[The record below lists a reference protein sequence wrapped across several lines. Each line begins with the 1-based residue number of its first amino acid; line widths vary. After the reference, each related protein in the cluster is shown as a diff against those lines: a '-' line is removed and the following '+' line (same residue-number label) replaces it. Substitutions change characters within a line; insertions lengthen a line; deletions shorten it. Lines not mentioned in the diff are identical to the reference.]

1 MVHNLGN
8 GTIFPCSG
16 EFRNVFSDPVVLNT
30 DQIFLTR
37 GEFMRNIF
45 STLLTLTLVMG
56 LAGSV
61 FAKRGSDGQLN
72 LLYWQAPS
80 TMNPN
85 LSGGTKE
92 LEAASVVLEPMAR
105 YDENGKLVP
114 FLAESIPTVENGGVS
129 KDLTSITWKI
139 KKGIKW
145 SDGSDLTADDAVF
158 TYKYC
163 SNPQTGCTQLNY
175 YNDIQ
180 SVKATNRYTVKVNF
194 TVAKPF
200 PYAAFVGY
208 NAPILQ
214 KAQFKDC
221 AGARAQECTKQ
232 NFYPI
237 GTGPFVVKDFKPNDV
252 IVFEANPN
260 YRDSSK
266 PAFSKLVFKGGGDA
280 VSAAR
285 AVLETGEI
293 DYAWNLQVEPEIL
306 NKMAQAGKGKVVSAF
321 GTSVERLMVNFTN
334 PDPSLG
340 DKRSEYIGG
349 NNNRNPHPFLT
360 DFAVRRA
367 LSLAIDRQILVDAG
381 YGSAGQVTCNVLPA
395 PAIYASSA
403 NDECKTQ
410 NIAEANRI
418 LDNAGWKRG
427 SDGIRQKGG
436 VRISILY
443 QTSTNSVR
451 QATQAFIKEMWKQIG
466 VETELRNLSASVF
479 FGGDIGSPDTYQKFF
494 TDIEMYTNNYSGTDP
509 ETYMSNWT
517 CREMSQKLNK
527 WGGNNMPRWCSQA
540 YDALSM
546 EMSKT
551 AALKDRIRL
560 AKAMNDM
567 LMQDYAMIPL
577 IHRGSVSAHSVKLKG
592 VRMNPW
598 DSELWNISDWKR

>member
-1 MVHNLGN
+1 MYKIIQSL
-8 GTIFPCSG
+8 I
-16 EFRNVFSDPVVLNT
+16 VVLVT
-30 DQIFLTR
+30 L
-37 GEFMRNIF
+37 GF
-45 STLLTLTLVMG
+45 SF
-56 LAGSV
+56 SV
-61 FAKRGSDGQLN
+61 QAKPQGQLN

-92 LEAASVVLEPMAR
+92 LEASSVVLEPLAR
-105 YDENGKLVP
+105 YDEKGNMLP
-114 FLAESIPTVENGGVS
+114 WLAEEIPTVGNGGVA

-139 KKGIKW
+139 RKGIKW
-145 SDGSDLTADDAVF
+145 SDGTDLTADDAVF
-158 TYKYC
+158 TYEYC
-163 SNPQTGCTQLNY
+163 TNSDTGCTQTNY
-175 YNDIQ
+175 YSDIQ
-180 SVKATNRYTVKVNF
+180 SVQALDRNTVRVNF
-194 TVAKPF
+194 SVAKPF

-208 NAPILQ
+208 NSPILQ

-252 IVFEANPN
+252 IVFEANPG
-260 YRDSSK
+260 YRHSNK
-266 PAFSKLVFKGGGDA
+266 PAFKTLVFKGGGDA

-285 AVLETGEI
+285 SVLETGEM

-306 NKMAQAGKGKVVSAF
+306 SKMEQAGKGTVVSAF
-321 GTSVERLMVNFTN
+321 GTAVERLMVNFTN
-334 PDPSLG
+334 PDPALG
-340 DKRSEYIGG
+340 ERRSEFIGG
-349 NNNRNPHPFLT
+349 NNNRNPHPFLS

-381 YGSAGQVTCNVLPA
+381 YGKAGKISCNVLPA

-410 NIAEANRI
+410 NMAEANRI

-466 VETELRNLSASVF
+466 VETELRNISASVF
-479 FGGDIGSPDTYQKFF
+479 FGGDVGSPDTYQKFYA
-494 TDIEMYTNNYSGTDP
+494 DIEMYTNTFSGTDP

-517 CREMSQKLNK
+517 CKEMSQKRNK
-527 WGGNNMPRWCSQA
+527 WGGNNMPRWCSA
-540 YDALSM
+540 EYDALSAKM
-546 EMSKT
+546 AKT
-551 AALKDRIRL
+551 AKLEDRISL

-577 IHRGSVSAHSVKLKG
+577 IHRGGVSAHSNTISG
-592 VRMNPW
+592 VRMNEW
-598 DSELWNISDWKR
+598 DSELWNIADWKRK